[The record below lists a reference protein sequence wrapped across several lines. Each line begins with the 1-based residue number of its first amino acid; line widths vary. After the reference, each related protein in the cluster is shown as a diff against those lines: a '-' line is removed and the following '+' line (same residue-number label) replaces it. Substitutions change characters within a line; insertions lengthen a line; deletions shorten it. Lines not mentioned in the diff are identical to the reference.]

1 MICSSSSTPLVAFFQ
16 LRLPIMDTVS
26 GSLDEEEHI
35 PLKRKK
41 RITPLAPIS
50 FKTPTLVSLVG
61 EPQTSPL
68 LFVKPAQQPPPKSK
82 LKPLPSSISSL
93 QSARPI
99 ENLCRIFILSS
110 TTLTRFE
117 GTSQP
122 YLVIRP
128 SVDHVAFPTDA
139 SSFQNVD
146 YAMVILRATI
156 APMDYKKVHSH
167 L

>member
-1 MICSSSSTPLVAFFQ
+1 MICSSSSTPLVAFSQ
-16 LRLPIMDTVS
+16 PRLPIMDTVS
-26 GSLDEEEHI
+26 GSLDEKEQI

-41 RITPLAPIS
+41 RITHLAPII
-50 FKTPTLVSLVG
+50 FKTPALVSLVG
-61 EPQTSPL
+61 GAHISPL
-68 LFVKPAQQPPPKSK
+68 LFLKPAQQPPPKSK

-93 QSARPI
+93 QSAKPI
-99 ENLCRIFILSS
+99 EDLCRIVILSS

-128 SVDHVAFPTDA
+128 LVDHVAFPTDA

-146 YAMVILRATI
+146 YTMVILGATI
-156 APMDYKKVHSH
+156 ALMDYKKVHSH